1 MLLPS
6 ASSRPAARLALVL
19 VSLCL
24 ALPAAA
30 QIYRSV
36 DAHGRVT
43 FSDQPPA
50 AESAAPGSSGAV
62 APQDAAANASGN
74 LPYALR
80 QTMQRYPV
88 VLHTSQ
94 DCAPCDSGRQ
104 QLLARGIPFTEK
116 TVETA
121 TDIDALQQLGASG
134 QLPLLRIGQQS
145 LAGHSEAQWTQY
157 LDAAGYPKS
166 SQLPRN
172 WARPAPSPLA
182 PAVNVA
188 TEAASSPAAEEP
200 SQTAPAQSATPAI
213 APRPDPDNPAGI
225 RF

>member
-1 MLLPS
+1 MPLPP
-6 ASSRPAARLALVL
+6 ASSHPVARLALVL
-19 VSLCL
+19 ASLCL

-36 DAHGRVT
+36 DAQGRVT

-50 AESAAPGSSGAV
+50 ADQAAPGSA
-62 APQDAAANASGN
+62 DAAAPQAASGS

-88 VLHTSQ
+88 ELYTSSG
-94 DCAPCDSGRQ
+94 CAPCDSGRQ
-104 QLLARGIPFTEK
+104 QLQARGIPFTEK

-121 TDIDALQQLGASG
+121 SDIDALHQLGSNG
-134 QLPLLRIGQQS
+134 QLPVLRIGQQS
-145 LAGHSEAQWTQY
+145 LTGHSETQWAQY

-166 SQLPRN
+166 SQLPRS
-172 WARPAPSPLA
+172 WTPPAPSPLA
-182 PAVNVA
+182 PAVSVVA
-188 TEAASSPAAEEP
+188 ETPASAAEP
-200 SQTAPAQSATPAI
+200 DQAAPAPEATPAI
-213 APRPDPDNPAGI
+213 TPQADPGNPAGI